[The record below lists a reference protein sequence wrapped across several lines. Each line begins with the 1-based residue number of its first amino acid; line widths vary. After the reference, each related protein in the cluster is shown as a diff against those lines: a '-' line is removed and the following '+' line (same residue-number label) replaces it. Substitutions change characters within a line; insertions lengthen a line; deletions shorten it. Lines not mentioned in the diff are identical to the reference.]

1 MSLVPLYRGLTTLL
15 GLAVPLYLA
24 RRETRGKEE
33 AGRIGERKGMT
44 SRPRPTGP
52 LVWIHA
58 ASVGESVSMLALVD
72 RLAAERPQLRFLM
85 TTGTVTSARLLA
97 TRLPRDRAQ
106 HQYVP
111 LDRPLYVRR
120 FLDHWRPDLALW
132 VESELWPNLV
142 LETRARDI
150 PMVLLNARMSAKS
163 FRGWQ
168 RFPSLIRPLLR
179 AFDLCLAQDEAQAK
193 RLSDLGA
200 NDTLTVGDLKA
211 AAAPLPADDA
221 ALAAFTEALQGR
233 PVWLAASTHEGEEIA
248 AATAHLTLAKPYP
261 SLLTVIAPR
270 HPARAEDIAA
280 KLKLLGLKVARR
292 SRGEPIEAGTQ
303 VYLADTLGEMG
314 LFYRIAPIAFIGG
327 SLTPVGGHNPTE
339 AALLG
344 CALLHGPDMTN
355 CAAIARE
362 FDAAGGAIPVRDAAG
377 LAEAVGQLLSDPEGR
392 KARAAAAVAVAQ
404 GHRQVLDR
412 VVTQLRPWLDR
423 LDGDA
428 QARRA

>member
-1 MSLVPLYRGLTTLL
+1 MSLIALYRGLTTLL
-15 GLAVPLYLA
+15 GPAVSVYLN
-24 RRETRGKEE
+24 RREARGKEDP
-33 AGRIGERKGMT
+33 GRIGERRGVT
-44 SRPRPTGP
+44 TLPRPSGP
-52 LVWIHA
+52 LIWIHA

-72 RLAAERPQLRFLM
+72 RLVAERPGMKFLM

-97 TRLPRDRAQ
+97 TRLPQGRAQ

-111 LDRPLYVRR
+111 LDRPLYVQR

-142 LETRARDI
+142 METKAHGV

-168 RFPSLIRPLLR
+168 RFPGLIRPLLG
-179 AFDLCLAQDEAQAK
+179 AFDLCLAQDEVQAK

-200 NDTLTVGDLKA
+200 AEAVTLGDLKA
-211 AAAPLPADDA
+211 AAAPLPADST
-221 ALAAFTEALQGR
+221 ALSELAGVLQGR
-233 PVWLAASTHEGEEIA
+233 PVWLAASTHPGEEDA
-248 AATAHLTLAKPYP
+248 AATAHLTLAKKHP

-270 HPARAEDIAA
+270 HPVRAEEIAA
-280 KLKLLGLKVARR
+280 MLKSRGLKIARR
-292 SRGEPIEAGTQ
+292 SQKEAIEPPTEI
-303 VYLADTLGEMG
+303 YLADTLGEMG

-355 CAAIARE
+355 CAAIAQE
-362 FDAAGGAIPVRDAAG
+362 FDNAGGAIPVKDAAE
-377 LAEAVGQLLSDPEGR
+377 LAESVRQLLSDPEGR
-392 KARAAAAVAVAQ
+392 GKRAAAALAIAQ

-412 VVTQLRPWLDR
+412 VLMRLGPWFDR

-428 QARRA
+428 RPRRA